1 MFLAI
6 FQVLECV
13 FLIFPRFS
21 VFLPY
26 SRFYSV
32 YISFST
38 IFQCFLPYSRSYQL
52 IFSISELVSFLD
64 IFQVLQCTFLIFHIF
79 HCFLPYSRSYSVC
92 LIFHVF
98 KFSGHIS
105 GPAVC
110 ISHFSRFS
118 LFLPIFKVLQCVY
131 LIFHDFQCF
140 LPYS

>member
-1 MFLAI
+1 MCISHFSTFFSFLAI
-6 FQVLECV
+6 FQVLQCV
-13 FLIFPRFS
+13 YLIFHD
-21 VFLPY
+21 
-26 SRFYSV
+26 
-32 YISFST
+32 
-38 IFQCFLPYSRSYQL
+38 FQCFLPYSRSYQL

-140 LPYS
+140 

>member
-1 MFLAI
+1 VCVSFSTFLCFIAI
-6 FQVLECV
+6 FHVLESV

-52 IFSISELVSFLD
+52 IFSISVLVSFLD

-92 LIFHVF
+92 VSFPTFFSFLAIIQVLLFESVIFLVD
-98 KFSGHIS
+98 KFSRHITT
-105 GPAVC
+105 VC
-110 ISHFSRFS
+110 IYHF
-118 LFLPIFKVLQCVY
+118 
-131 LIFHDFQCF
+131 
-140 LPYS
+140 